1 MINKEIAVL
10 EAIRTQMEG
19 IKGHLGFY
27 YKNLATG
34 YEYGVGEDEEYL
46 AASVIKL
53 PLYMHIL
60 NKQAAGELTMD
71 DSVVTLQSDKV
82 PGCGALS
89 MFTEEVQ
96 TDIRTLCRLMICISD
111 NTATNRLI
119 RLCGLEDVECGF
131 VKMGLE
137 KTKIRRFLFDS
148 VSSAKGIQNT
158 VCPKELGML
167 LEKLYRGEFINADV
181 SREVTDTLLAQQ
193 INHKLGGKICDAV
206 AIAHKTGEDDDLSND
221 VGIVYAKTPFI
232 ACFAGHD
239 TDVYLWEDLIRRAA
253 YDLYKVNS

>member
-1 MINKEIAVL
+1 MINKEAVVL
-10 EAIRTQMEG
+10 AAIEAQMKNL
-19 IKGHLGFY
+19 KGHLGFY
-27 YKNLATG
+27 YKNLVTG
-34 YEYGVGEDEEYL
+34 YEYSVGGDEVYL
-46 AASVIKL
+46 AASVIKF
-53 PLYMHIL
+53 PLYMHVL
-60 NKQAAGELTMD
+60 NKCAAGELSLD
-71 DSVVTLQSDKV
+71 DCIVTEESDKV
-82 PGCGALS
+82 PSCGALN
-89 MFTEEVQ
+89 MFTGAVK

-119 RLCGLEDVECGF
+119 RLCGLEDVEKGF
-131 VKMGLE
+131 LAMGIS

-158 VCPKELGML
+158 ICPKELGLL
-167 LEKLYRGEFINADV
+167 LEKLYRGEFI
-181 SREVTDTLLAQQ
+181 SEETSKEVLNTLLEQQ